1 MTMLKEVWLFSQHSV
16 FIYNSIDMLGTVVFT
31 TRPVVELFM
40 DLPDPVLSGYTEDKL
55 VHLIVGRSIKTT
67 ISSF

>member
-1 MTMLKEVWLFSQHSV
+1 MTMLKGVWLFSQHSV
-16 FIYNSIDMLGTVVFT
+16 FIYNSIDMLCTAVFT
-31 TRPVVELFM
+31 TRPVVELFI
-40 DLPDPVLSGYTEDKL
+40 DLPDLVLSGYTEDKL